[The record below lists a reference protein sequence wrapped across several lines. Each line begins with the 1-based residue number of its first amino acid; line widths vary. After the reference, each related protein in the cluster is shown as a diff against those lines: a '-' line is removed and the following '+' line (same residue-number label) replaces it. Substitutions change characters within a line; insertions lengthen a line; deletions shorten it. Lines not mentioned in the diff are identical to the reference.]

1 MGSYCADWAIV
12 LRYAYVIAWNSLDW
26 IGDIVTVIITVT
38 IANNIM
44 NLINTLIMVSSLWE

>member
-44 NLINTLIMVSSLWE
+44 NLINTLIMVSSL